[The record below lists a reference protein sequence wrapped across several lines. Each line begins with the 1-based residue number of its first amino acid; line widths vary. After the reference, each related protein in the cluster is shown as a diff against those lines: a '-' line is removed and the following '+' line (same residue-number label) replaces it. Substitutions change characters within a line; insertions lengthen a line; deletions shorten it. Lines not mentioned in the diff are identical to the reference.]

1 MNLEELRKSMESE
14 ATIENKKLKDEIKE
28 LKAQFQSEQKERS
41 HEKAQL
47 ISDCR
52 VLSNRCWAL
61 THGAMCCI
69 CGLNGYICDHAWPLY
84 RKIAEAKKMMNKEK
98 KDEHDEL
105 GKRRSQIGL

>member
-52 VLSNRCWAL
+52 VLSSRCWVL
-61 THGAMCCI
+61 THGAMCGF

-84 RKIAEAKKMMNKEK
+84 RKIAEAKKMMNKDNE
-98 KDEHDEL
+98 
-105 GKRRSQIGL
+105 R